1 MSKRTV
7 CVHLGWLPDAD
18 ETSQQHTN
26 IQYIMTTVSEINNLR
41 DQAWETECAIDDEI
55 AALYS
60 PEVASE
66 YKKARTSER
75 KLSKFFGQTHGNW
88 KTMGCGRAPEGSI
101 AYLMSLHLKA
111 EKASTLRFSCEKVV
125 DALIRK

>member
-1 MSKRTV
+1 
-7 CVHLGWLPDAD
+7 
-18 ETSQQHTN
+18 
-26 IQYIMTTVSEINNLR
+26 MTTVSEINNLR
-41 DQAWETECAIDDEI
+41 DQAWDTECAIDDKI

-60 PEVASE
+60 PEVVSE
-66 YKKARTSER
+66 YRKVRASER

-88 KTMGCGRAPEGSI
+88 KTMGCAKAPEGSM

>member
-1 MSKRTV
+1 
-7 CVHLGWLPDAD
+7 
-18 ETSQQHTN
+18 
-26 IQYIMTTVSEINNLR
+26 MTTVTEINNLR
-41 DQAWETECAIDDEI
+41 DQAWKTECAIDYKI
-55 AALYS
+55 ATLYS
-60 PEVASE
+60 SGVVTAYREAI
-66 YKKARTSER
+66 ASER

-88 KTMGCGRAPEGSI
+88 KTMGCAKAPEGSV

>member
-1 MSKRTV
+1 
-7 CVHLGWLPDAD
+7 
-18 ETSQQHTN
+18 
-26 IQYIMTTVSEINNLR
+26 MTTVSEINSLR
-41 DQAWETECAIDDEI
+41 DQAWETECAIDDKI

-60 PEVASE
+60 SEVVAEYRKAS
-66 YKKARTSER
+66 ASER

-88 KTMGCGRAPEGSI
+88 KTMGCAKAPEGST

-125 DALIRK
+125 DALVRK